1 MLNLISDRLHI
12 SSISEISDWMKSLP
26 SVGQSTLL
34 WTAALAGTDM
44 YFLGF
49 IFFEVALFVGFLTPE
64 WFSWHNCLL
73 QAGPVQCAHT
83 WHSLLL
89 RHFLQQVFTE
99 RRRCTFLVLL
109 NKRENET
116 STYLFHLKMC
126 PWCKNLWSF
135 SNICSQIYK
144 LKNTKATNSLSPGLR
159 MRTAVQIIIRTVLA
173 PMNLSECDYHQ

>member
-1 MLNLISDRLHI
+1 MPDYTSARYQRYQIEWKAFPPQGKVPCYGL
-12 SSISEISDWMKSLP
+12 
-26 SVGQSTLL
+26 LL
-34 WTAALAGTDM
+34 WQVQTDM

-49 IFFEVALFVGFLTPE
+49 IFFEVAFFVGFLTPE

-109 NKRENET
+109 NKRQNET
-116 STYLFHLKMC
+116 ATYLFHLKMC
-126 PWCKNLWSF
+126 PWCKSLWSLFNIF
-135 SNICSQIYK
+135 SQTQK
-144 LKNTKATNSLSPGLR
+144 LKNTKATNSLSQGLR